1 MNMNNR
7 RLKVNFW
14 GKYEDELRFAEKE
27 NNKKRI
33 RELFALSYV
42 NYLDSVLTPV
52 ENFGIRNEAFQE
64 LSFKEKL
71 YSKHFSGGT
80 KVYCYPSHWGDGYEN
95 IHVIGKP
102 RKSRNLIMI
111 VLDK

>member
-64 LSFKEKL
+64 LSFKENFIVSISL
-71 YSKHFSGGT
+71 EEQRCI
-80 KVYCYPSHWGDGYEN
+80 V
-95 IHVIGKP
+95 ILVIGVMVMKTFMLLE
-102 RKSRNLIMI
+102 NQGNQEIL
-111 VLDK
+111 